1 MSLVRLI
8 AKTRLTNHGGG
19 LLDANGDPKGTI
31 KAGEEFQVD
40 SDNAKRF
47 IRRKQ
52 AVEAPPP
59 VPAPKKK
66 SSKKADK
73 KG

>member
-8 AKTRLTNHGGG
+8 AETRLTNHGGG
-19 LLDANGDPKGTI
+19 LLDANGDPKATI
-31 KAGEEFQVD
+31 GAGEEFQVD
-40 SDNAKRF
+40 SDNALRF
-47 IRRKQ
+47 LRRKQ
-52 AVEAPPP
+52 AVEAP
-59 VPAPKKK
+59 VPAPQKK